1 MVVADLLDYGW
12 CRDLPDHRDVIPQ
25 HSIARRLLASLQPGQ
40 DSQSRPLRVD
50 WREYFL
56 PVQDQLDLPT
66 SSAHACIALVQYFQ
80 RRSTGEVLLP
90 SRLFVHANSRRLA
103 GRNGAGCAGSLRTT
117 LKAVAKFGLPPE
129 RHWPYDPA
137 TAGLVPDS
145 FVYGFASEFR
155 NLRYVRL
162 DGARQTGAET
172 LETLK
177 SFLAAGFACV
187 LGFGVPSSLTNDAEI
202 PFPTRFDAI
211 RSGQAV
217 VVVGYDDEPRIR
229 SEKGALL
236 VRNSWGPSWG
246 MDGYGWLP
254 YRYVTDRLAA
264 DVWTLLRGKWL
275 RSGEFHLPF

>member
-12 CRDLPDHRDVIPQ
+12 CRDLPDHRDMTPQ
-25 HSIARRLLASLQPGQ
+25 HSIARRLLASLQPGLDNQ
-40 DSQSRPLRVD
+40 PRPLRVD

-137 TAGLVPDS
+137 PARRAPRRSKRSSRSWPRGSPACWASACPVRSPTTQRSRFPPDS
-145 FVYGFASEFR
+145 
-155 NLRYVRL
+155 
-162 DGARQTGAET
+162 T
-172 LETLK
+172 
-177 SFLAAGFACV
+177 
-187 LGFGVPSSLTNDAEI
+187 
-202 PFPTRFDAI
+202 
-211 RSGQAV
+211 
-217 VVVGYDDEPRIR
+217 R
-229 SEKGALL
+229 SE
-236 VRNSWGPSWG
+236 
-246 MDGYGWLP
+246 
-254 YRYVTDRLAA
+254 
-264 DVWTLLRGKWL
+264 
-275 RSGEFHLPF
+275 